1 MSLTTRGRR
10 AATRT
15 REVTT
20 AVVREVRA
28 ENVTFMAGS
37 VAYHAFV
44 SLLPFLLLTL
54 FLLTRIGGEQL
65 ATTVVEALA
74 RNLTPADDATGG
86 PAGSLASLLVEAAR
100 NATRSA
106 GLSVVSLAA
115 LVWGVLRVFRG
126 LDQAFSDIYETESA
140 NSFVDQLVD
149 GTVVFGAI
157 GLALF
162 AVTLADAFLVVPSVG
177 AADAVVGPLLS
188 VGSIAVALLPMYYVF
203 PDEPVT
209 VREIVPGAVVAAL
222 GWTLLSYTFR
232 LYAVT
237 SSSSEYGI
245 VGVVILLVTWL
256 YFGGLVLL
264 VGAAVN
270 AVLAGRSEDV
280 ADIAWGGTDP
290 AANDADFVAPLEEFE
305 HMVDRRDRDAD
316 LVVTLGDETVTLPA
330 PDDATVAVT
339 TTERPAL
346 LGGNRERGEVV
357 LRWDSRADRD
367 GH

>member
-1 MSLTTRGRR
+1 MSLTTPGRR

-15 REVTT
+15 QQVIG

-54 FLLTRIGGEQL
+54 FLLTRLGGEQL

-74 RNLTPADDATGG
+74 RNLTPAGDATGG
-86 PAGSLASLLVEAAR
+86 PADSLANILVEAAR

-106 GLSVVSLAA
+106 GLSIVSFAA

-126 LDQAFSDIYETESA
+126 LDQAFSDIYETEAA
-140 NSFVDQLVD
+140 NTFVDQLGD
-149 GTVVFGAI
+149 GLVVFVAI

-162 AVTLADAFLVVPSVG
+162 TVTLADTFFTVPSIG

-188 VGSIAVALLPMYYVF
+188 IASIAVALLPMYYVF
-203 PDEPVT
+203 PDEDVT

-222 GWTLLSYTFR
+222 GWTLLSYSFR
-232 LYAVT
+232 LYAMT

-245 VGVVILLVTWL
+245 IGVVILLVTWL
-256 YFGGLVLL
+256 YFGGLTLL

-280 ADIAWGGTDP
+280 ADLAWGGTAP
-290 AANDADFVAPLEEFE
+290 AANDADFVAPLRDLE
-305 HMVDRRDRDAD
+305 RRLHRRAPDDE
-316 LVVTLGDETVTLPA
+316 VIVGVGGETVALPA
-330 PDDATVAVT
+330 PAEASVSVT

-346 LGGNRERGEVV
+346 LGGSRERGEVV
-357 LRWDSRADRD
+357 LRWDSRADREEV
-367 GH
+367 

>member
-1 MSLTTRGRR
+1 MSFTTRGRR

-15 REVTT
+15 REVTA

-54 FLLTRIGGEQL
+54 FLLTRLGGEEL

-74 RNLTPADDATGG
+74 RNLTPASDASGG
-86 PAGSLASLLVEAAR
+86 PADSLASLLVEAAR

-106 GLSVVSLAA
+106 GLSVVSLVA

-126 LDQAFSDIYETESA
+126 LDQAFSDIYESESR
-140 NSFVDQLVD
+140 NTFLDQIVD
-149 GTVVFGAI
+149 GVVVFGAI

-162 AVTLADAFLVVPSVG
+162 AVTLADAFFVVPSVG
-177 AADAVVGPLLS
+177 AADVLVGPLLS
-188 VGSIAVALLPMYYVF
+188 VVAIAVALLPMYYVF
-203 PDEPVT
+203 PDEAVT
-209 VREIVPGAVVAAL
+209 LREIVPGAVVAAV

-232 LYAVT
+232 LYATT

-256 YFGGLVLL
+256 YFGGLTLL

-270 AVLAGRSEDV
+270 AVLAGRSDDV
-280 ADIAWGGTDP
+280 TDIAWGGTDP
-290 AANDADFVAPLEEFE
+290 AANDADFVAPLEELQRT
-305 HMVDRRDRDAD
+305 VDRRAPEAE
-316 LVVTLGDETVTLPA
+316 VTVTVGGESVTLPA
-330 PDDATVAVT
+330 PGEATVTVS

-346 LGGNRERGEVV
+346 LGGNRERGSVV
-357 LRWDSRADRD
+357 LRWDSRDQ
-367 GH
+367 